1 MRTRPFFLPLGR
13 AGLAI
18 GTLLGL
24 LVTAGAGADSHT
36 GNSPSNPVPLT
47 AAFWSV
53 SVYGHQE
60 GGTVCWLFG
69 EDGSLRV
76 EMRRALGGNPAA
88 AAQDLPDLEPLFH
101 QMGEG
106 WTVILGPG
114 ESGTLNRWGREWRN
128 VPPGLAR
135 VVRLVASS
143 VGAFPDT
150 PPHLPFALDVGGSP
164 RRQGIARPRVL
175 PGSAAVPNRTIA
187 RRFQLSPLDLEGDGL
202 EPAPGFRRKMIARG
216 RGAGGAGE
224 IVILTWLPTVD
235 GEGSVLRVHSS
246 RRPGT
251 LVLDYSLTSMPNPP
265 EPEVFLPLWPLSQF
279 YGSP

>member
-1 MRTRPFFLPLGR
+1 MRTHPFFSPLGR

-18 GTLLGL
+18 GTLLGF
-24 LVTAGAGADSHT
+24 LVTAGAGAESHT

-47 AAFWSV
+47 AAFWSA

-76 EMRRALGGNPAA
+76 EMRRDQNGISDV
-88 AAQDLPDLEPLFH
+88 AAQDLPDLEPLFR
-101 QMGEG
+101 QRGEG

-114 ESGTLNRWGREWRN
+114 ESGTLNRWGREWQN

-143 VGAFPDT
+143 VGAFPDS
-150 PPHLPFALDVGGSP
+150 PPPLPFALDVGGRP
-164 RRQGIARPRVL
+164 RQQGIVRPRVL
-175 PGSAAVPNRTIA
+175 PGSAVVPGRTET

-202 EPAPGFRRKMIARG
+202 EPEPGFRQKMTARG
-216 RGAGGAGE
+216 RGTGGAGE
-224 IVILTWLPTVD
+224 IVILTWPSTVD
-235 GEGSVLRVHSS
+235 GEGATVRVHSS

-251 LVLDYSLTSMPNPP
+251 LVLDYSLTSVPSPP
-265 EPEVFLPLWPLSQF
+265 ETEVFLPLWPLSQF